1 MAPNEEYII
10 RHLQIVQTRIT
21 RLKQSPGM
29 EREKEVAFSEFDPKE
44 FGGDIRFDKSLLPTQ
59 SAPAQSASSLD
70 DDNRKELEKDTPAK
84 SSKKPVTPTAT
95 TTTSVSSSKKVSPPP
110 SSMGV
115 MAHQVPSSQ
124 IEEPVF
130 IESDAMTSHVHN
142 DYHYRPSN
150 SGHDTM
156 SRNINANFHY
166 NRKVIKGLSQNYH
179 HHNHHHTTRGQRRDN
194 HGATTVQSTPRGSKP
209 RPIGTDFDDP
219 SSGMS

>member
-1 MAPNEEYII
+1 MAPNEDYIL

-21 RLKQSPGM
+21 RLKHSPGM
-29 EREKEVAFSEFDPKE
+29 DREKEIAFAEFDPKE
-44 FGGDIRFDKSLLPTQ
+44 FGGDIQVDKSTVVAN
-59 SAPAQSASSLD
+59 SGAGASLD
-70 DDNRKELEKDTPAK
+70 DKRKALEKDVLAK
-84 SSKKPVTPTAT
+84 SSKKPITPTAT
-95 TTTSVSSSKKVSPPP
+95 TTTSVSSSKKVSPP
-110 SSMGV
+110 SGVGV
-115 MAHQVPSSQ
+115 MAHHMPSSQ

-130 IESDAMTSHVHN
+130 IESDTMTSHIHN

-179 HHNHHHTTRGQRRDN
+179 HRKENGAESSNRR
-194 HGATTVQSTPRGSKP
+194 TKS
-209 RPIGTDFDDP
+209 RPLAGDFDDP